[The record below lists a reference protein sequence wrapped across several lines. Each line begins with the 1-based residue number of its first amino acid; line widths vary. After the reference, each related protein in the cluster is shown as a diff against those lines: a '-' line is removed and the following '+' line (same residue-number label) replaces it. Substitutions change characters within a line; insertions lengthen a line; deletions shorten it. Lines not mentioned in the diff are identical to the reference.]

1 MSINKYTYHSILLS
15 FALLTG
21 GCQSFLDKA
30 GYVKRDAVQEE
41 INKIQAINKIALEKK
56 EVEIKGSINDVNLNK
71 DNQLQSAANSVWAA
85 DNAFKFYQSPARLD
99 IIINNRIKEALA
111 SLGLGPTLEAVNQ
124 ENIRLTR
131 ELDEKLTSLEDLKKT
146 NEEIIKKNAELV
158 AATKEKEE
166 LVKKIEAEKIEMQRA
181 GNERLFDKQQEL
193 NTLSNKLIDQEKA
206 NAQDKKYIESN
217 KRLIII
223 TLGICSIVG
232 LFVAIYLPVFRKES
246 GYFAA
251 ITGGIALGVPF
262 IQPLHINIILLCGLA
277 YVAFLIIKKH
287 NTSHKTNE
295 NLVNALQDVKDDK
308 PELYNQLKPILSEWN
323 TKYSK
328 NGKKV
333 EDPTVTKHIEQIL
346 KDYERK

>member
-56 EVEIKGSINDVNLNK
+56 EAEIKGSINDVILNK

-193 NTLSNKLIDQEKA
+193 NTLNNKLIDQEKA

-223 TLGICSIVG
+223 TLGICSIIG

-333 EDPTVTKHIEQIL
+333 EDPTVIKHIEQIL

>member
-56 EVEIKGSINDVNLNK
+56 EAEIKGSINDVIINK

-193 NTLSNKLIDQEKA
+193 NTLNNKLIDQEKA

-223 TLGICSIVG
+223 TLGICSIIG

-333 EDPTVTKHIEQIL
+333 EDPTVIKHIEQIL